1 FPNLDD
7 PLAGLLSDEEQDAPK
22 KPASTGTKSSSEKN
36 TEQSQQK
43 EPPQTPLH
51 TMAPV
56 QRREL
61 TFEDDDDDLMD
72 ALGFGSGPKGDEKDE
87 LWPARSMMDEL
98 LGQGSMDKILKQPGK
113 GEHREFKLDKK
124 FQNQPEKEDGWD
136 KEGFDF
142 GAYRPTMASMPSGQ
156 LGRRQSVSRFSAETS
171 SEAKPEPCHKP
182 PPASQNPVWGSRNR
196 GDWLG
201 LKDEAFMDSEL
212 SFPVKASPTV
222 SHPNPATARQRRS
235 TSQLLAAE
243 KAAPQPDPPEEE
255 EDWLMALLARKKAQA
270 QVKTQERNAKP
281 SEAPGNGLDP
291 RSPVR
296 QPVPW
301 LSTTKQDSSH
311 PSESV
316 QGDSTRDASALVPTA
331 TIPQEQKMPG
341 PAVLT
346 EVGAGAVPLRDSA
359 APGLLHERRMGAPT
373 AQLYKDASGCH
384 AELLRAQARVA
395 ELESQVQM
403 LEMERTQY
411 KLMLESLQQWYQA
424 DLDHLESTYRSRM
437 KMLEDTYG
445 QQEERLWRKKEL
457 LVAQLVSQ
465 SQDAAKAQA
474 ELVAQHEE
482 RVAALEQQR
491 MQDLER
497 VRELQRTSVQEMRK
511 DYEEQLQ
518 RLKRLKDLE
527 IDAVTSATS
536 HTRSLNGIIE
546 QMEKF
551 SCELHDLSHK
561 VEATHQTTSQEL
573 AQQRDKQLKVLED
586 RLSQQQRDME
596 AERSRLQEVIARME
610 SRLSEQSRLLEQER
624 SRLVAEQSKVELLQH
639 SLEEQ
644 WRGKTQKLS
653 MERAEVEREKVRWGR
668 HLQVLSTCP
677 MSLTRA
683 ALWCVVEE
691 TFGYWAR
698 QKLEHNVDQTL
709 QTASQRESTI
719 VSLAKEQA
727 ELKIRSHELKAK
739 EDHLLRDRELLE
751 EAWQELRH
759 EKEKVN
765 RAALRIQHREEEIKS
780 MTELSSQK
788 YEEGERALREA
799 RRVES
804 EHQSRLQVMQQH
816 LEQLKQQEQRLHQA
830 NTPTP
835 SLLGL
840 GLPCQGPGPF
850 PTASLL
856 GTGQEQLSMA
866 RQRRQLEQL
875 HEVLPRNPMTL
886 QTTGKDLGA
895 PITGLSATLR
905 FLPPIREALSM
916 ASPTEFYIKLLL
928 LNYRAQQDHRFL
940 EDEQFFL
947 DSLKKAPYNT

>member
-1 FPNLDD
+1 MALSRYDLLSPCAHDD

-22 KPASTGTKSSSEKN
+22 KPAPADTKSSSEKD
-36 TEQSQQK
+36 TEQSKEK
-43 EPPQTPLH
+43 EPPQMPLH
-51 TMAPV
+51 TVAPV
-56 QRREL
+56 QRRDL
-61 TFEDDDDDLMD
+61 MFEDDGDDLMD
-72 ALGFGSGPKGDEKDE
+72 ALGFGSGPKGDQKEE

-98 LGQGSMDKILKQPGK
+98 VGQGAMDKILKQPGK

-124 FQNQPEKEDGWD
+124 YQNQPEKEDGWD
-136 KEGFDF
+136 KEDFDF
-142 GAYRPTMASMPSGQ
+142 GAYRPTMASTPNGQ

-182 PPASQNPVWGSRNR
+182 PPASQNPLCTSRNR

-201 LKDEAFMDSEL
+201 LKDEAFMGSEL
-212 SFPVKASPTV
+212 SSPVKTSPAV
-222 SHPNPATARQRRS
+222 SHPSSATARQHRS

-243 KAAPQPDPPEEE
+243 KAAPQPDLPEEE
-255 EDWLMALLARKKAQA
+255 QDWLMALLAHKKAQA
-270 QVKTQERNAKP
+270 QAKTRERNVKL
-281 SEAPGNGLDP
+281 SEAPSKALDP
-291 RSPVR
+291 QSPVR
-296 QPVPW
+296 QPVSW
-301 LSTTKQDSSH
+301 LSTTKQGSTH
-311 PSESV
+311 PLESV
-316 QGDSTRDASALVPTA
+316 QGDPSGDASALVPTA
-331 TIPQEQKMPG
+331 AISQEQKMPG
-341 PAVLT
+341 PAMLT
-346 EVGAGAVPLRDSA
+346 QAESA
-359 APGLLHERRMGAPT
+359 APGLLHERRLGAPT
-373 AQLYKDASGCH
+373 SHLYKDASGYH
-384 AELLRAQARVA
+384 AELLRAQAHVA

-411 KLMLESLQQWYQA
+411 KLMLESLQQRHQA

-445 QQEERLWRKKEL
+445 QQEERLRRKKEL

-551 SCELHDLSHK
+551 SSDLHDLSHK

-586 RLSQQQRDME
+586 RLSQQQKDME
-596 AERSRLQEVIARME
+596 EERSRLQEVITRME

-644 WRGKTQKLS
+644 RRGMTQQLS
-653 MERAEVEREKVRWGR
+653 MERAELEREK
-668 HLQVLSTCP
+668 S
-677 MSLTRA
+677 
-683 ALWCVVEE
+683 ALLEE
-691 TFGYWAR
+691 R
-698 QKLEHNVDQTL
+698 QKLERDMDRTL
-709 QTASQRESTI
+709 QMASQRESSI
-719 VSLAKEQA
+719 MSLAKEQA

-739 EDHLLRDRELLE
+739 ENHLLRGRELLE

-765 RAALRIQHREEEIKS
+765 RATLRIQHQEEEIKS
-780 MTELSSQK
+780 MTNLSSQK

-835 SLLGL
+835 CLLGL
-840 GLPCQGPGPF
+840 VLPCQGPGPL
-850 PTASLL
+850 PTTSFL
-856 GTGQEQLSMA
+856 GMGQERLSMA

-875 HEVLPRNPMTL
+875 REVLPRNPMTL
-886 QTTGKDLGA
+886 RTTGEDLSA
-895 PITGLSATLR
+895 PIRGLSATLPEALR
-905 FLPPIREALSM
+905 NVPGFLPPIREALSM

>member
-1 FPNLDD
+1 M
-7 PLAGLLSDEEQDAPK
+7 
-22 KPASTGTKSSSEKN
+22 
-36 TEQSQQK
+36 
-43 EPPQTPLH
+43 PLH
-51 TMAPV
+51 TVAPV
-56 QRREL
+56 QRRDL
-61 TFEDDDDDLMD
+61 MFEDDGDDLMD
-72 ALGFGSGPKGDEKDE
+72 ALGFGSGPKGDQKEE

-98 LGQGSMDKILKQPGK
+98 VGQGAMDKILKQPGK

-124 FQNQPEKEDGWD
+124 YQNQPEKEDGWD
-136 KEGFDF
+136 KEDFDF
-142 GAYRPTMASMPSGQ
+142 GAYRPTMASTPNGQ
-156 LGRRQSVSRFSAETS
+156 LGRRQSVRFSAETS

-182 PPASQNPVWGSRNR
+182 PPASQNPLCTSRNR

-201 LKDEAFMDSEL
+201 LKDEAFMGSEL
-212 SFPVKASPTV
+212 SSPVKTSPAV
-222 SHPNPATARQRRS
+222 SHPSSATARQHRS

-243 KAAPQPDPPEEE
+243 KAAPQPDLPEEE
-255 EDWLMALLARKKAQA
+255 QDWLMALLAHKKAQA
-270 QVKTQERNAKP
+270 QAKTRERNVKL
-281 SEAPGNGLDP
+281 SEAPSLCLPLGADGH
-291 RSPVR
+291 
-296 QPVPW
+296 
-301 LSTTKQDSSH
+301 TTK
-311 PSESV
+311 
-316 QGDSTRDASALVPTA
+316 
-331 TIPQEQKMPG
+331 
-341 PAVLT
+341 
-346 EVGAGAVPLRDSA
+346 PLIAESA
-359 APGLLHERRMGAPT
+359 APGLLHERRLGAPT
-373 AQLYKDASGCH
+373 SHLYKDASGYH
-384 AELLRAQARVA
+384 AELLRAQAHVA

-411 KLMLESLQQWYQA
+411 KLMLESLQQRHQA

-445 QQEERLWRKKEL
+445 QQEERLRRKKEL

-551 SCELHDLSHK
+551 SSDLHDLSHK

-586 RLSQQQRDME
+586 RLSQQQKDME
-596 AERSRLQEVIARME
+596 EERSRLQEVITRME

-644 WRGKTQKLS
+644 RRGMTQQLS
-653 MERAEVEREKVRWGR
+653 MERAELEREK
-668 HLQVLSTCP
+668 S
-677 MSLTRA
+677 
-683 ALWCVVEE
+683 ALLEE
-691 TFGYWAR
+691 R
-698 QKLEHNVDQTL
+698 QKLERDMDRTL
-709 QTASQRESTI
+709 QMASQRESSI
-719 VSLAKEQA
+719 MSLAKEQA

-739 EDHLLRDRELLE
+739 ENHLLRGRELLE

-765 RAALRIQHREEEIKS
+765 RATLRIQHQEEEIKS
-780 MTELSSQK
+780 MTNVSGASK

-816 LEQLKQQEQRLHQA
+816 LEQLKQQEQRLHQ
-830 NTPTP
+830 
-835 SLLGL
+835 
-840 GLPCQGPGPF
+840 
-850 PTASLL
+850 
-856 GTGQEQLSMA
+856 ERLSMA

-875 HEVLPRNPMTL
+875 REVLPRNPMTL
-886 QTTGKDLGA
+886 RTTGEDLSA
-895 PITGLSATLR
+895 PIRGLSATLR
-905 FLPPIREALSM
+905 KASCMLLMGGDMLEGSCTCIPLLRRLEVFLRAVLVPL
-916 ASPTEFYIKLLL
+916 YINLM
-928 LNYRAQQDHRFL
+928 
-940 EDEQFFL
+940 
-947 DSLKKAPYNT
+947 

>member
-1 FPNLDD
+1 MEKKALSSPSAHQQHKNFEDD

-22 KPASTGTKSSSEKN
+22 KPAPADTKSSSEKD
-36 TEQSQQK
+36 TEQSKEK
-43 EPPQTPLH
+43 EPPQMPLH
-51 TMAPV
+51 TVAPV
-56 QRREL
+56 QRRDL
-61 TFEDDDDDLMD
+61 MFEDDGDDLMD
-72 ALGFGSGPKGDEKDE
+72 ALGFGSGPKGDQKEE

-98 LGQGSMDKILKQPGK
+98 VGQGAMDKILKQPGK

-124 FQNQPEKEDGWD
+124 YQNQPEKEDGWD
-136 KEGFDF
+136 KEDFDF
-142 GAYRPTMASMPSGQ
+142 GAYRPTMASTPNGQ

-182 PPASQNPVWGSRNR
+182 PPASQNPLCTSRNR

-201 LKDEAFMDSEL
+201 LKDEAFMGSEL
-212 SFPVKASPTV
+212 SSPVKTSP
-222 SHPNPATARQRRS
+222 HRS

-243 KAAPQPDPPEEE
+243 KAAPQPDLPEEE
-255 EDWLMALLARKKAQA
+255 QDWLMALLAHKKAQA
-270 QVKTQERNAKP
+270 QAKTRERNVKL
-281 SEAPGNGLDP
+281 SEAPSKALDP
-291 RSPVR
+291 QSPVR
-296 QPVPW
+296 QPVSW
-301 LSTTKQDSSH
+301 LSTTKQGSTH
-311 PSESV
+311 PLESV
-316 QGDSTRDASALVPTA
+316 QGDPSGDASALGAFHAVVPFGQQYA
-331 TIPQEQKMPG
+331 ERVPLPCKKPPQNK
-341 PAVLT
+341 
-346 EVGAGAVPLRDSA
+346 AGATASSPLAESA
-359 APGLLHERRMGAPT
+359 APGLLHERRLGAPT
-373 AQLYKDASGCH
+373 SHLYKDASGYH
-384 AELLRAQARVA
+384 AELLRAQAHVA

-411 KLMLESLQQWYQA
+411 KLMLESLQQRHQA

-445 QQEERLWRKKEL
+445 QQEERLRRKKEL

-551 SCELHDLSHK
+551 SSDLHDLSHK

-586 RLSQQQRDME
+586 RLSQQQKDME
-596 AERSRLQEVIARME
+596 EERSRLQEVITRME

-644 WRGKTQKLS
+644 RRGMTQQLS
-653 MERAEVEREKVRWGR
+653 MERAELEREK
-668 HLQVLSTCP
+668 S
-677 MSLTRA
+677 
-683 ALWCVVEE
+683 ALLEE
-691 TFGYWAR
+691 R
-698 QKLEHNVDQTL
+698 QKLERDMDRTL
-709 QTASQRESTI
+709 QMASQRESSI
-719 VSLAKEQA
+719 MSLAKEQA

-739 EDHLLRDRELLE
+739 ENHLLRGRELLE

-765 RAALRIQHREEEIKS
+765 RATLRIQHQEEEIKS
-780 MTELSSQK
+780 MTNLSSQK

-816 LEQLKQQEQRLHQA
+816 LEQLKQQEQRLHQ
-830 NTPTP
+830 
-835 SLLGL
+835 
-840 GLPCQGPGPF
+840 
-850 PTASLL
+850 
-856 GTGQEQLSMA
+856 ERLSMA

-875 HEVLPRNPMTL
+875 REVLPRNPMTL
-886 QTTGKDLGA
+886 RTTGEDLSA
-895 PITGLSATLR
+895 PIRGLSATLR
-905 FLPPIREALSM
+905 KASCMLLMGGDMLEGSCTCIPLLRRLEVFLRAVLVPL
-916 ASPTEFYIKLLL
+916 YINLM
-928 LNYRAQQDHRFL
+928 
-940 EDEQFFL
+940 
-947 DSLKKAPYNT
+947 